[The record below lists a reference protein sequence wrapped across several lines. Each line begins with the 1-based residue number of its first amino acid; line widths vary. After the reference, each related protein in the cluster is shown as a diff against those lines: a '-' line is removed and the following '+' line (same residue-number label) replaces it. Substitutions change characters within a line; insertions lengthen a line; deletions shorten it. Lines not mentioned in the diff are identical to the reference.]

1 MKNFRNFAVAC
12 MVVSGFLAAPVVRAD
27 EGWKGMHE
35 KMEKK
40 TQEIYAQLKLTDEQ
54 KKKLE
59 DNKAKHRDQKE
70 GTFKKMRSYREAL
83 KQELMKPALDM
94 NKINEIQIQIKAFQ
108 AQMVDNRLNHI
119 LEVRG
124 ILTAEQFAKFTALM
138 EKRKHGSQGKEE
150 KEEKE

>member
-1 MKNFRNFAVAC
+1 MKNFKNFAVVC
-12 MVVSGFLAAPVVRAD
+12 MVVSGFLIAPVVHAD

-35 KMEKK
+35 K
-40 TQEIYAQLKLTDEQ
+40 IYAQLKLTDEQ

-59 DNKAKHRDQKE
+59 DNKTKHHGQKE
-70 GTFKKMRSYREAL
+70 GTFKKMRSLREAL

-94 NKINEIQIQIKAFQ
+94 NKINEIQAQIKASQ
-108 AQMVDNRLNHI
+108 AQMADDRLNHI
-119 LEVRG
+119 LEVRA

>member
-1 MKNFRNFAVAC
+1 MKNSKNLAVAC
-12 MVVSGFLAAPVVRAD
+12 MVVSCFLVAPVVHAD

-35 KMEKK
+35 KREKK
-40 TQEIYAQLKLTDEQ
+40 VQEIYAQLNLTDGQ

-59 DNKAKHRDQKE
+59 ENKAKHHEQKE
-70 GTFKKMRSYREAL
+70 SAFKKIRSLREVL

-94 NKINEIQIQIKAFQ
+94 NKINEIQAQIKAFQ
-108 AQMVDNRLNHI
+108 AQMVDNRLNSI

-138 EKRKHGSQGKEE
+138 EKRKFFRR
-150 KEEKE
+150 